1 MTSAAPPVG
10 PTVTGYR
17 TLSESD
23 IALMN
28 TIKAKEAGLAELV
41 NLVRLTVPAGE
52 PQRQCALAVT
62 AFEEAFMRLVRAVAQ
77 PANPFVRHAAPSP
90 HPLAASIP
98 VADAPQSGMPVA
110 PAAEPA
116 RQVLGKEAA
125 A

>member
-1 MTSAAPPVG
+1 MSAPPVG

-17 TLSESD
+17 ALSDSN

-28 TIKAKEAGLAELV
+28 HIKAKEGAVAELV
-41 NLVRLTVPAGE
+41 SLVRLTVPPGE

-77 PANPFVRHAAPSP
+77 PANPFIRTTPA
-90 HPLAASIP
+90 AASIP
-98 VADAPQSGMPVA
+98 KATPEQPSLPT
-110 PAAEPA
+110 EPRA
-116 RQVLGKEAA
+116 VTGLEAA

>member
-1 MTSAAPPVG
+1 MTAPAAPPLG
-10 PTVTGYR
+10 PAVTGYR
-17 TLSESD
+17 TLSEGE

-28 TIKAKEAGLAELV
+28 RIKAQEVATAELV

-77 PANPFVRHAAPSP
+77 PANPFIRHAAP
-90 HPLAASIP
+90 
-98 VADAPQSGMPVA
+98 APAPA
-110 PAAEPA
+110 PAAASLAKAGPEQPALPTEP
-116 RQVLGKEAA
+116 RQVTGLEAA